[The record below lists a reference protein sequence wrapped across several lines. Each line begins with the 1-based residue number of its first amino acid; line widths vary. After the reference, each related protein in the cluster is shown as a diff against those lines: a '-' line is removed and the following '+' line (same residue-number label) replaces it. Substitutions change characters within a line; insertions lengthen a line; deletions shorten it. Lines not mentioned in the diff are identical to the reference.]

1 MDILN
6 RFLNYISMPTNSK
19 SDVDIQPSTNS
30 QKKFAE
36 YLIFELKQLNID
48 EIYYDEKNCYVYAL
62 LKGNSDF
69 PRIGFIS
76 HLDTSEE
83 VTDKNIKPNI
93 INNYDGEDVKLN
105 NEITLKV
112 DEFPDLKKHKGK
124 TLITTDGTTL
134 LGADDKAGIT
144 EIMSMLEYFQN
155 NKIEHGD
162 IYVAFTSDEE
172 VGKGSSK
179 FDFSKFQAD
188 FAYTVDG
195 SDLGEISYEN
205 FNAATVKINIDG
217 I

>member
-30 QKKFAE
+30 QKKFSE

-83 VTDKNIKPNI
+83 VTDKNIKL
-93 INNYDGEDVKLN
+93 VK
-105 NEITLKV
+105 
-112 DEFPDLKKHKGK
+112 
-124 TLITTDGTTL
+124 
-134 LGADDKAGIT
+134 
-144 EIMSMLEYFQN
+144 
-155 NKIEHGD
+155 
-162 IYVAFTSDEE
+162 
-172 VGKGSSK
+172 
-179 FDFSKFQAD
+179 
-188 FAYTVDG
+188 
-195 SDLGEISYEN
+195 
-205 FNAATVKINIDG
+205 
-217 I
+217 